1 MRIKKFYTVKQWNCF
16 KDNDYFDMQDMLCQK
31 YDVILTDHKTRK
43 EKITFILNKFNQ
55 RNFNKG
61 MIQFNR
67 IMKDF
72 GKFMDQFSQEI
83 DPPKHKKYR
92 KRKSSSNRKNHNNL
106 IWENSNNS
114 IPLWGSSESNFDSQS
129 RHEANLE
136 KIWGKRK

>member
-83 DPPKHKKYR
+83 DPPKNKKIIP
-92 KRKSSSNRKNHNNL
+92 KNRHPQNRNCCL
-106 IWENSNNS
+106 
-114 IPLWGSSESNFDSQS
+114 
-129 RHEANLE
+129 
-136 KIWGKRK
+136 